1 MAARV
6 QKVAPGQELYKGP
19 QTTLQGRWRSPTGM
33 GVDDV
38 LEYEKLLANGQED
51 ARDEEWFQRKY
62 GYDWYGFPEW
72 KRMAFRKRERQKA
85 LDDYKRRLA
94 AQIAEPLA
102 VGSDDVDGFRAAA
115 VERSLQDHFAR
126 GRFAQP

>member
-38 LEYEKLLANGQED
+38 LEYEKLIANGQED

-94 AQIAEPLA
+94 AQIADPERMKVLA
-102 VGSDDVDGFRAAA
+102 ETREDR
-115 VERSLQDHFAR
+115 
-126 GRFAQP
+126 